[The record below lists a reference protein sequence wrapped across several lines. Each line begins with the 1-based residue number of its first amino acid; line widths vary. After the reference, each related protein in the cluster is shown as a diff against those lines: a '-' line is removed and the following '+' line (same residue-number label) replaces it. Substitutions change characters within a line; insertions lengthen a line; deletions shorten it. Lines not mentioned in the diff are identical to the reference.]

1 MIDETPKSTLLKQKR
16 GMQLKKIRKINKKI
30 IDELLSLR
38 ESRGAIEDFS
48 MSFLLNFAENC
59 RLMHSLIS
67 TKDKKI
73 DIYKTAYRQYFVFL
87 ISCWE
92 TYFRDV
98 FVFVDSVDE
107 SRITTLLSKMRTE
120 TSINI
125 NTEINLSELL
135 SKSFNFQNLND
146 LEEAYNGM
154 WGESFLN
161 YICTTN
167 ISPCGLSG
175 QISQDLS
182 IENIFPDWRAL
193 IEEAFYIRHKVVHDA
208 NFRPKVNIELISK
221 VEALFLIIP
230 QFATH
235 IISERFNL
243 KKIVISDGKNNHT
256 YIFNISDILS
266 DDWVVS

>member
-98 FVFVDSVDE
+98 FVFVHSVDE

-135 SKSFNFQNLND
+135 SKSFNFQNLN
-146 LEEAYNGM
+146 G
-154 WGESFLN
+154 
-161 YICTTN
+161 
-167 ISPCGLSG
+167 
-175 QISQDLS
+175 
-182 IENIFPDWRAL
+182 
-193 IEEAFYIRHKVVHDA
+193 
-208 NFRPKVNIELISK
+208 
-221 VEALFLIIP
+221 
-230 QFATH
+230 
-235 IISERFNL
+235 
-243 KKIVISDGKNNHT
+243 
-256 YIFNISDILS
+256 
-266 DDWVVS
+266 